1 LNWINLKELVLIHEL
16 VINETGGAHGIINP
30 IALESVLL
38 RPFSSFEGKEL
49 FPDIWSKVAVLVH
62 SLIAFHPFTDGKKR
76 TAFVAAE
83 VILKLNGYRITP
95 AIEHEAFFWA
105 IARGEKSIEEIQAWL
120 KKHATRINEI
130 KAL

>member
-1 LNWINLKELVLIHEL
+1 MNWINLKELILIHEL

-49 FPDIWSKVAVLVH
+49 FPDIWSKIAAFVH
-62 SLIAFHPFTDGKKR
+62 SLIVFHPFTDGNKR

-83 VILKLNGYRITP
+83 VILKLNGFHIKPTVR
-95 AIEHEAFFWA
+95 HETFFWA
-105 IARGEKSIEEIQAWL
+105 IARGEKSIEEIQNWL
-120 KKHATRINEI
+120 TRHATSRDSI
-130 KAL
+130 

>member
-16 VINETGGAHGIINP
+16 VINETGGARGIINP

-62 SLIAFHPFTDGKKR
+62 SLIAFHPFTDGNKR

-95 AIEHEAFFWA
+95 AIEHETFFWA

>member
-30 IALESVLL
+30 IALESVLS

-49 FPDIWSKVAVLVH
+49 FPDMWSKIAALVH
-62 SLIAFHPFTDGKKR
+62 SLIAFHPFTDGNKR

-83 VILKLNGYRITP
+83 VILKLNGYHIPP

-105 IARGEKSIEEIQAWL
+105 IARGEKSIEEIQDWL
-120 KKHATRINEI
+120 TRNA
-130 KAL
+130 KPH